1 MLSVRGFTDARTR
14 LFQSRV
20 RGIGDGLAI
29 RPWLNEF
36 LWPCALYLDTE
47 DARTAAQLGAVEA
60 ARAGITTV
68 IDHHYAPSDPARSP
82 GWPRGGL
89 LVLDLGVHERYG
101 NQVFLDSGLLRTF
114 RQIADDR
121 IGAPAPAWRDGY
133 FHGAHR
139 TGTELIA
146 DRVEELP
153 VSGER
158 PSRAVWETDYFRS
171 AAEPHLATTGTLVPR
186 QTPPSPA
193 VGRSTGRSR
202 RR

>member
-1 MLSVRGFTDARTR
+1 MALCPLPRHG
-14 LFQSRV
+14 
-20 RGIGDGLAI
+20 G
-29 RPWLNEF
+29 RP
-36 LWPCALYLDTE
+36 Y
-47 DARTAAQLGAVEA
+47 R
-60 ARAGITTV
+60 R
-68 IDHHYAPSDPARSP
+68 PARRRRGRP
-82 GWPRGGL
+82 GGHHHGDRPPLRPERPRAVAWLAEGGL

-121 IGAPAPAWRDGY
+121 IGVPAPAWRDGY

-171 AAEPHLATTGTLVPR
+171 AAESHLATTGTLVPR
-186 QTPPSPA
+186 QPPLA
-193 VGRSTGRSR
+193 R
-202 RR
+202 RRQKHGPVKGTMSHVAYNGLPPVVRRRPKRWARERQLF